1 MQKLPNTEFLA
12 KRTIE
17 LLGGPEEARRKID
30 SEFNDMRSR
39 WEQDTASIG
48 RILRAHL
55 YVEHYL
61 TEYLKKAN
69 PRLADLNKVRISFS
83 QKMDLLDPNDHLISG
98 IIPGIRHLN
107 KIRNR
112 LAHNLS
118 ADVTAEDS
126 KKFLSTTAF
135 KALQD
140 ASAKPDIS
148 NSEPMQV
155 LEEFAQYA
163 ASTLDHQFSSFGSA
177 FTQALNEASSN
188 VPPN

>member
-1 MQKLPNTEFLA
+1 MQKLPNTELLA

-30 SEFNDMRSR
+30 CEFNDMKNR
-39 WEQDTASIG
+39 WEQDTVSIG

-61 TEYLKKAN
+61 TEYLKNAN

-83 QKMDLLDPNDHLISG
+83 QKMDLLDPNDHLISD
-98 IIPGIRHLN
+98 IVTGIRHLN

-118 ADVTAEDS
+118 ADVTTEDS
-126 KKFLSTTAF
+126 KKFLSIAAF
-135 KALQD
+135 KALQN
-140 ASAKPDIS
+140 ASSNPDIS
-148 NSEPMQV
+148 NADPMQV

-163 ASTLDHQFSSFGSA
+163 ASTLNHQVSSFGSA

-188 VPPN
+188 APPN